1 MLKVEFPKQ
10 FHAKH
15 DKVKLFQL
23 YSKSVEVVWWLKP

>member
-15 DKVKLFQL
+15 DKLFQL